1 LHATLFERTTRR
13 VQLTA
18 AGAALLPDARRALAA
33 ARSGTDAV
41 NAVQGLQ
48 RGHVSVGIMQQ
59 MGLVELP
66 RLLARYH
73 RRYPGI
79 ELRLRQASADDLHH
93 LLLDGELDICVASP
107 PEGADDRLTSVEL
120 LRTAVVLACRADDLY
135 ASRKSVSL
143 RALADHNI
151 IGFPR
156 GWSMRDLM
164 DRAAAAAGVPLEI
177 NLEVNDTATLLDLV
191 EAGLGVTLI
200 ADALARQRRSL
211 RTVPLTGAKLEW
223 RVSALTVAPAPTNP
237 AAVSLWRILTRD
249 GARARN
255 PTTRTSDAGGFSRRN
270 RPVA

>member
-1 LHATLFERTTRR
+1 L
-13 VQLTA
+13 
-18 AGAALLPDARRALAA
+18 
-33 ARSGTDAV
+33 
-41 NAVQGLQ
+41 
-48 RGHVSVGIMQQ
+48 
-59 MGLVELP
+59 
-66 RLLARYH
+66 
-73 RRYPGI
+73 
-79 ELRLRQASADDLHH
+79 
-93 LLLDGELDICVASP
+93 
-107 PEGADDRLTSVEL
+107 
-120 LRTAVVLACRADDLY
+120 
-135 ASRKSVSL
+135 
-143 RALADHNI
+143 
-151 IGFPR
+151 
-156 GWSMRDLM
+156 